1 VTVPQAQLY
10 LYQVAKSLPE
20 NQRDEFY
27 TAMNA
32 LIGHIGALERFAHKV
47 LDSVKAA
54 KEYLP
59 PFSEV
64 TS

>member
-1 VTVPQAQLY
+1 MTVPQAQLY

-32 LIGHIGALERFAHKV
+32 LMGQIGALERFAHKV

-54 KEYLP
+54 EERLP
-59 PFSEV
+59 PFVEV
-64 TS
+64 MS